1 MNRIVI
7 FFCSLTFIFST
18 SFLLYGQGIA
28 DVQFELTKS
37 EDFRESIN
45 MWLFPT
51 EKSIISIDKKQ
62 ITRRSDS
69 EANHFTLAEDALEVI
84 FSKGSN
90 YLGIVSLNRVPV
102 GSSENRKLRIEV
114 YTAKGEKLYEIQRTY
129 YYDDALPLAAISEA
143 DGSLIIGQS
152 TSGEIR
158 FYNPNGSLLRKVR
171 LFDDAEYDLER
182 VLQVDLSKDGKTVA
196 VVAGKRGA
204 SPAGSNAPNPSA
216 EPHLF
221 LYDLNGMELLRKPLA
236 DFNTSTTAISDDG
249 RYIAA
254 NSYTVAIEG
263 DITKRTI
270 IFDNSGKEIGEVN
283 LLFKQA
289 GFSPD
294 SKFLILTD
302 NTNAKALNLTTG
314 SISWSYTISKRE
326 GKITAADIS
335 NNGEIAVLLAAD
347 TEFREGT
354 FIYTNPRLEILN
366 SGGNLLQELEMTDQ
380 EFEKPALNL
389 WDDAKKI
396 FIGFR
401 KTYQIYRVKQ

>member
-1 MNRIVI
+1 MTRLSAILFTLFSI
-7 FFCSLTFIFST
+7 FITFS
-18 SFLLYGQGIA
+18 LLYSQEIG
-28 DVQFELTKS
+28 DVQFELTRS
-37 EDFRESIN
+37 EDFTKSIN
-45 MWLFPT
+45 KWLFPT
-51 EKSIISIDKKQ
+51 EESFISIDKKQ

-69 EANHFTLAEDALEVI
+69 EAHHFTLAEDALKVI

-90 YLGIVSLNRVPV
+90 YFGIVRLNRVPE

-114 YTAKGEKLYEIQRTY
+114 YTANGEKLYEIQRNY
-129 YYDDALPLAAISEA
+129 YYDDSLPLVAISEP
-143 DGSLIIGQS
+143 DGSLIMGQN

-158 FYNPNGSLLRKVR
+158 FYNPNGFLLRKVR

-182 VLQVDLSKDGKTVA
+182 VLQIDLSKDGTSVA
-196 VVAGKRGA
+196 IVAGKRGA

-221 LYDLNGMELLRKPLA
+221 LFYLNGMELLRKPLA
-236 DFNTSTTAISDDG
+236 DFNTSATAISDDG
-249 RYIAA
+249 QYIAA

-283 LLFKQA
+283 LLFKRA

-294 SKFLILTD
+294 SKFLILAD
-302 NTNAKALNLTTG
+302 NNAAKVFNLTTG
-314 SISWSYTISKRE
+314 VAKSKF
-326 GKITAADIS
+326 GD
-335 NNGEIAVLLAAD
+335 
-347 TEFREGT
+347 GT
-354 FIYTNPRLEILN
+354 FMFTNPRLKILN
-366 SGGNLLQELEMTDQ
+366 NSGNLLQELEMSGQ

-389 WDDAKKI
+389 WDDSKKI

-401 KTYQIYRVKQ
+401 KTYQIYQVK